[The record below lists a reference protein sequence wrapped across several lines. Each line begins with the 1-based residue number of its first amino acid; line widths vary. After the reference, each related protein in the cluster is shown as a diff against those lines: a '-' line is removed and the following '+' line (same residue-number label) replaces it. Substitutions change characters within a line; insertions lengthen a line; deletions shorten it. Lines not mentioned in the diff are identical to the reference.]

1 MKLSE
6 NEIKFL
12 ESLEE
17 ARIATCHDDIP
28 HVKPVSF
35 VFYQEVVFVATD
47 YETRTFQN
55 IKKNP
60 RAAISID
67 VYKSGSH
74 KAICFQGNVGIL
86 ERGTEFKTIYQVFY
100 NKFKWVRDDPWKQGE
115 APFLKLIPKNKTSW
129 GIN

>member
-17 ARIATCHDDIP
+17 ARIATCHDGIP

-35 VFYQEVVFVATD
+35 VFYQEFVFVATD

-67 VYKSGSH
+67 VYKSGGH
-74 KAICFQGNVGIL
+74 RAVCFQGNIEIL
-86 ERGTEFKTIYQVFY
+86 ERGVEFKTIYQVFY